1 MKTTDVY
8 ERYFEG
14 ECEYNGRPRHAAAV
28 KLTAESDSGTI
39 KYTVSVNFFPHDSAD
54 DFGISYDA
62 YFEDVIF
69 EGKGRRSKKKEEKYL
84 ADMTEAAD
92 GIAREHGGLI
102 FWDKPLIDERRG

>member
-54 DFGISYDA
+54 DFAVSYDA
-62 YFEDVIF
+62 YFENVIF
-69 EGKGRRSKKKEEKYL
+69 EGKGRRSKKKEEKYISN
-84 ADMTEAAD
+84 MTEQAD
-92 GIAREHGGLI
+92 GGSREHGELI

>member
-28 KLTAESDSGTI
+28 KLTAESDSGMI

-54 DFGISYDA
+54 DYAISY
-62 YFEDVIF
+62 E
-69 EGKGRRSKKKEEKYL
+69 
-84 ADMTEAAD
+84 
-92 GIAREHGGLI
+92 
-102 FWDKPLIDERRG
+102 

>member
-54 DFGISYDA
+54 DFAVSYDA
-62 YFEDVIF
+62 YFENVIF

-84 ADMTEAAD
+84 IISLDLKNHFILNILLMKRTWE
-92 GIAREHGGLI
+92 IELY
-102 FWDKPLIDERRG
+102 L